1 MRIINRFRIF
11 SVIFS
16 LLAVTLLGVV
26 YMVDKSELVYRAD
39 LAVARSLHQETNN
52 MLSYTGLFLAT
63 NESRFLKAI
72 KNSSASSLKL
82 VEALS
87 ASKSVQDKETSDLY
101 KKINDEFNFSIKNLD
116 QLAQDYKRGN
126 TARQARSTQ
135 LLIAN
140 YQLLINDLLLLEES
154 MDSSWNMF
162 FRFEKYMTYVSM
174 VFLLLAAL
182 LIDVAVSRWVLRAI
196 SNALTSI
203 SRAMS
208 EIVNQTGKNEIL
220 ADQQFASISEAA
232 TSVQNISASA
242 ISSKNNAIQTSG
254 LAFQANA
261 LAKDGVE
268 IVEKVH
274 SAVVELKEKMLLIN
288 QHIDL
293 ASNHSKS
300 IDQIAAQV
308 QSQSEEINM
317 LAINSA
323 IQAMD
328 AGEYGKGFMVLSNE
342 IRELADLSKLLAVQ
356 TGERVLAIQQSTASS
371 VTFANNG
378 VQSIETVVDLCNRVN
393 QLFGD
398 LVRIIEKVGKNSQE
412 VAADS
417 NQQSA
422 ALIQLNQVAL
432 RISEGSQE
440 TALHIKETRTSMDNI
455 KLSMQK
461 LQKLI

>member
-1 MRIINRFRIF
+1 
-11 SVIFS
+11 
-16 LLAVTLLGVV
+16 
-26 YMVDKSELVYRAD
+26 
-39 LAVARSLHQETNN
+39 
-52 MLSYTGLFLAT
+52 
-63 NESRFLKAI
+63 
-72 KNSSASSLKL
+72 
-82 VEALS
+82 
-87 ASKSVQDKETSDLY
+87 
-101 KKINDEFNFSIKNLD
+101 
-116 QLAQDYKRGN
+116 
-126 TARQARSTQ
+126 
-135 LLIAN
+135 
-140 YQLLINDLLLLEES
+140 LLINDLLLLEES

-220 ADQQFASISEAA
+220 ADQQFASISETA